1 YRLGDLLT
9 SGLNSSEALDCLMG
23 WMGHNHESTTWK
35 YIRYLKRKEALR
47 DKFSMLDTLMHDAL
61 TADSEAHN
69 E

>member
-1 YRLGDLLT
+1 
-9 SGLNSSEALDCLMG
+9 MG

-61 TADSEAHN
+61 TADSEARN
-69 E
+69 EQ